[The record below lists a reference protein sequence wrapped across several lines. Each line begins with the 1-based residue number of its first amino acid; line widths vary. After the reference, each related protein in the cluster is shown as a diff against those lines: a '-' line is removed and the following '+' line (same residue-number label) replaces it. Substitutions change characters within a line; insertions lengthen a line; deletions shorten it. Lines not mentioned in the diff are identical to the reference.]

1 MVYISSKKL
10 FLSYGTGVKIADF
23 YVSLWKSNVM
33 KGDSLLA
40 FVAGAAAG
48 LTLGLLFA
56 PEKGEETRRKLK
68 ETVGDAADSAKAR
81 ARLARMEL
89 NDLRAELQDQAE
101 DLKEDVRMKIF
112 ERLEKLESAIQKDIE
127 YAERPS
133 ENA

>member
-1 MVYISSKKL
+1 
-10 FLSYGTGVKIADF
+10 
-23 YVSLWKSNVM
+23 M

-56 PEKGEETRRKLK
+56 PEKGEDTRRKIK
-68 ETVGDAADSAKAR
+68 ETVGGAADSAKAR